1 MSRKHIPTIKV
12 CILGETG
19 VGKTC
24 LSNKLVKDDEYNHN
38 YLEQPTIGASF
49 MCKNYKHNDKTYKI
63 NIWDTAGQERYRS
76 LASMYYRD
84 VVVAI
89 IVYDVT
95 DYDSWNEL
103 EYWVGE
109 VVKNSPKSSILLV
122 GNKFDLKE
130 DIKIDTSDID
140 EFIKKYDN
148 VKHIFFSAKV
158 GYSSSKILDI
168 VAEDFQDKVNRGVL
182 FDIPLYSPKNT
193 TIKLDDKERYWCT
206 TSLNSIF
213 NCC

>member
-1 MSRKHIPTIKV
+1 
-12 CILGETG
+12 
-19 VGKTC
+19 
-24 LSNKLVKDDEYNHN
+24 
-38 YLEQPTIGASF
+38 
-49 MCKNYKHNDKTYKI
+49 MCKNYKYNDKTYKI

-182 FDIPLYSPKNT
+182 FDIPLFIPL
-193 TIKLDDKERYWCT
+193 I
-206 TSLNSIF
+206 
-213 NCC
+213 

>member
-1 MSRKHIPTIKV
+1 MSRNHIPTIKV

-24 LSNKLVKDDEYNHN
+24 LSTKLVKDDEYNHN
-38 YLEQPTIGASF
+38 YLQEPTIGASF
-49 MCKNYKHNDKTYKI
+49 MCKNYKYNNKTYKI

-130 DIKIDTSDID
+130 DIKIELSDID
-140 EFIKKYDN
+140 EFIIKYDN

-158 GYSSSKILDI
+158 GYSNSKILDL

-193 TIKLDDKERYWCT
+193 IIKLDDKGRYWCS
-206 TSLNSIF
+206 TSLNNMFS
-213 NCC
+213 CC